1 MPTFVR
7 MDEEDLEKLE
17 ESGGLK
23 AATLVPRR
31 RELEFFMVYWEE
43 EGKEDLGEVFKTLE
57 GCTKF
62 SKLFGR

>member
-23 AATLVPRR
+23 VANLVARR

-57 GCTKF
+57 GCAKF